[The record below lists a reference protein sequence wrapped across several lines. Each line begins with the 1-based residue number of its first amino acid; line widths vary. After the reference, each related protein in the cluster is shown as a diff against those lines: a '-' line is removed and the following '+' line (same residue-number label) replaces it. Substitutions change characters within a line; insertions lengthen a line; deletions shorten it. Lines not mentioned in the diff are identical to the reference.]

1 MKTKKGLTPL
11 KVLLKTGSGWGVGYW
26 GIGKEPYR
34 LSPSLFPPF
43 FTRSLFHCSP
53 AFFARLH
60 WTKAFYRLV
69 WPGLG
74 LKIVFLCALVYTTNK
89 AVSFCLIISSV
100 HGPRASS
107 RRGRGCGNRL
117 SSDQSGNRR
126 FKNSSGTLTIRSTG
140 TILEAMDKKKLT
152 AFILA
157 QGPEKFNMPCE
168 H

>member
-1 MKTKKGLTPL
+1 MREGLR
-11 KVLLKTGSGWGVGYW
+11 
-26 GIGKEPYR
+26 EAQR
-34 LSPSLFPPF
+34 L
-43 FTRSLFHCSP
+43 
-53 AFFARLH
+53 
-60 WTKAFYRLV
+60 
-69 WPGLG
+69 
-74 LKIVFLCALVYTTNK
+74 TNK
-89 AVSFCLIISSV
+89 
-100 HGPRASS
+100 
-107 RRGRGCGNRL
+107 NRL